1 MLEKQDRAEKSH
13 NEHDASMLVDDDREQ
28 DATELSVVGAASR
41 ATTNDASG
49 QPDHGSGYDAV
60 LQRKLVRYQRK
71 MELDTFRLNTLHGAG
86 ASTVRVRK
94 DLESSIS
101 ALTELL
107 MIADPAQLLN
117 DVMHPTTSQ
126 ARASYL
132 QKLNAFETAVKAGRA
147 KHGWNLVAGGVGNLL
162 CFGIGGA
169 ASTLTTNPV
178 VGLAVNTTVWTFA
191 EPLISMM
198 RATTFTNP
206 YLDLYMVRQRLQARA
221 AREGLDGSS
230 GLERNRKFSWTNPDT
245 ETTEWLNAADWLS
258 RTSWRTLW
266 AGKHLSDDAP
276 YHIYSAAYG
285 ASNCLPE
292 FFSPALYNMATW
304 RGKLTFIG
312 MRTGAGFIAGATL
325 QECVQLLRAGLAS
338 HTGGKEVVTKT
349 TALWK
354 DEAAYLDMLLQD
366 IDKKRGRVGAD
377 PLEQQAYETLYRS
390 VKLWHDKAS
399 AKSWLPT
406 SVLYEWRA
414 MVQRKRD
421 AIGIDPEVPGK
432 RLDTAASFLGKAAS
446 QLSGIGAGSFG
457 AKAVKSP
464 VPWIRWAGYLIP
476 PLASIGAGGFH
487 IRRELEVAARV
498 MLGAAQ
504 GVARRCCGG
513 HEAED

>member
-1 MLEKQDRAEKSH
+1 
-13 NEHDASMLVDDDREQ
+13 MLVDDDREQ
-28 DATELSVVGAASR
+28 DATELTVVGAASR

-117 DVMHPTTSQ
+117 DVMRPATSQ

-132 QKLNAFETAVKAGRA
+132 QRLGVFEATVKAGRA
-147 KHGWNLVAGGVGNLL
+147 KHGWNLVAGGMGNLL

-169 ASTLTTNPV
+169 ASTLTANPV
-178 VGLAVNTTVWTFA
+178 VGLAVNTTIWTFA

-206 YLDLYMVRQRLQARA
+206 CLDLYMVRQRLQARA
-221 AREGLDGSS
+221 AREALDGTS
-230 GLERNRKFSWTNPDT
+230 GLERNRKFSWVDPATGK
-245 ETTEWLNAADWLS
+245 TEWLNAAEWLARTDW
-258 RTSWRTLW
+258 TVLW
-266 AGKHLSDDAP
+266 GGKYLSDDVP
-276 YHIYSAAYG
+276 YYLYSGAYG
-285 ASNCLPE
+285 AANCLPE
-292 FFSPALYNMATW
+292 FIAADLYNTKNW
-304 RGKLTFIG
+304 RGLLTLIG
-312 MRTGAGFIAGATL
+312 VRTGAGMLAGACL
-325 QECVQLLRAGLAS
+325 QECIQLLRARHAAR
-338 HTGGKEVVTKT
+338 TGGKEVVTRT
-349 TALWK
+349 VALWRE
-354 DEAAYLDMLLQD
+354 EAAYLALLLQD
-366 IDKKRGRVGAD
+366 IDVKRNRHGTT
-377 PLEQQAYETLYRS
+377 PLEQQAYDTLRRS
-390 VKLWHDKAS
+390 VQLWHDKAV
-399 AKSWLPT
+399 AKSSLPT
-406 SVLYEWRA
+406 SILYEWRA
-414 MVQRKRD
+414 MVQTKRD

-504 GVARRCCGG
+504 SMARRCCGG